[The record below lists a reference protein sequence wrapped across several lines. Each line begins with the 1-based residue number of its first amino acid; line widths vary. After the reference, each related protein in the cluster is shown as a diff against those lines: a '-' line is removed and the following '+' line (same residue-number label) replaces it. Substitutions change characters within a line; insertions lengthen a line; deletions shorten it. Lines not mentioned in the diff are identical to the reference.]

1 MGKRK
6 EVSGCGDHLHSNT
19 EERATLYVR
28 KDSTDASYDRRFHR
42 KGNRQAKTVAVSV
55 HYRILY

>member
-19 EERATLYVR
+19 EDGTTRYVR
-28 KDSTDASYDRRFHR
+28 KYSTDASYDRRFHR
-42 KGNRQAKTVAVSV
+42 KGNRQAKTVPVSV
-55 HYRILY
+55 HYCILY